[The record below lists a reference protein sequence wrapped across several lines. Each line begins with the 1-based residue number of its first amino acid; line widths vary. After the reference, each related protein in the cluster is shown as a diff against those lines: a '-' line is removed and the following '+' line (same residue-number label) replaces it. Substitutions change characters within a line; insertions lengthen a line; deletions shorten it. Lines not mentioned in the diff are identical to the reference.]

1 MRSARL
7 PADCPTLTVATEP
20 FDLLEQDW
28 AALAERLPRPLP
40 FHRPAWHRTW
50 WSHFGDHREPL
61 YLAVREDGVL
71 AAVVPLMRD
80 GDTLALAGDPQIC
93 DYTDIPIST
102 ADAAALLPRV
112 LDALEAMPWRTL
124 HLWGLPEDAPAL
136 TITSTWSA
144 SRGHAV
150 EIDFEAVC
158 PRITPLGD
166 WDGYL
171 ASLSK
176 KDRHELK
183 RKMRRFQEAGGDVCI
198 RTLTAPA
205 EIDAALDTFFH
216 LHRISRHDKAEF
228 MTAAMEAF
236 FRDMAVELARDD
248 LVRLYLIDV
257 GAQPAAALIAFR
269 SGDELLLYNSGYD
282 PAFSQTS
289 VGIVSKAMA
298 LQSAIADGVRTFD
311 FLRGAEPYKYDLGG
325 TDRIVRQLWVR
336 RNDQQDPAAHAS
348 V

>member
-1 MRSARL
+1 M
-7 PADCPTLTVATEP
+7 PADCPTLTVASEP
-20 FDLLEQDW
+20 FAHLEQDW
-28 AALAERLPRPLP
+28 TALAGRLPRPLP
-40 FHRPAWHRTW
+40 FHRPAWHRIW
-50 WSHFGDHREPL
+50 WSHFGDGREPL
-61 YLAVREDGVL
+61 YLAVREDGAL

-80 GDTLALAGDPQIC
+80 GDTLAVAGDPRIC
-93 DYTDIPIST
+93 DYTDIPIAS
-102 ADAAALLPRV
+102 AASPSLLTVV
-112 LDALEAMPWRTL
+112 LDALEPMPWQTL

-136 TITSTWSA
+136 AITRDWAA
-144 SRGHAV
+144 SRGHDV

-158 PRITPLGD
+158 PRIAPLAD

-183 RKMRRFQEAGGDVCI
+183 RKMRRFQESGSDVRI
-198 RTLTAPA
+198 RILTTPA
-205 EIDAALDTFFH
+205 EVDAALEPFFH
-216 LHRISRHDKAEF
+216 LHRVSRHDKAEF
-228 MTAAMEAF
+228 MTPAMEAF
-236 FRDMAVELARDD
+236 FRDMAVDLAGDD
-248 LVRLYLIDV
+248 LVRLYLIEVDE
-257 GAQPAAALIAFR
+257 QPAAALLAFR

-282 PAFSQTS
+282 PAFAQAS

-336 RNDQQDPAAHAS
+336 RNDRGATADHAS